1 VPFFFFVWTPD
12 RLDKIEQHGVEPDD
26 FEAIVQDPH
35 HVAKS
40 RSSDRF
46 IAFGYSSDDRWTACV
61 FERLDD
67 DTILPITA
75 YFPGE
80 E

>member
-1 VPFFFFVWTPD
+1 MPFYFFVWTPE
-12 RLDKIEQHGVEPDD
+12 RLEKIEQHGVEQND
-26 FEAIVQDPH
+26 FEDIVQNPQRLE
-35 HVAKS
+35 KS
-40 RSSDRF
+40 RSSDRL
-46 IAFGYSSDDRWTACV
+46 IAFGYSHDGRWLACV
-61 FERLDD
+61 FENLED

>member
-1 VPFFFFVWTPD
+1 VWTPE
-12 RLDKIEQHGVEPDD
+12 RLEKIEQHGVDQSD
-26 FEAIVQDPH
+26 FETIVQDPH
-35 HVAKS
+35 RIEDS
-40 RSSDRF
+40 RSSDRY

-75 YFPGE
+75 FFPDID
-80 E
+80 